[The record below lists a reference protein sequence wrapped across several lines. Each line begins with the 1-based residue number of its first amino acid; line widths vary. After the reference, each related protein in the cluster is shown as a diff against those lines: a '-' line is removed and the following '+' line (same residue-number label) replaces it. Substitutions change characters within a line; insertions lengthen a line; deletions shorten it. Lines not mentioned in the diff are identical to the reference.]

1 MGKTRRSKMKIKLLS
16 SVVAATFAFSSS
28 ALFAAGELNI
38 FNWGNYTPPDL
49 IEKFENLEGWEKTQD
64 EREAYEKLFKFS
76 DFKQAFS
83 FMTCIAM
90 KAEQINHH
98 PEWENVY
105 NKVKITLTT
114 HDVGGI
120 SKLDYDMALF
130 ADVYSQNFNK

>member
-1 MGKTRRSKMKIKLLS
+1 MECNNIIK
-16 SVVAATFAFSSS
+16 
-28 ALFAAGELNI
+28 
-38 FNWGNYTPPDL
+38 
-49 IEKFENLEGWEKTQD
+49 KFEEIEGWKKTND
-64 EREAYEKLFKFS
+64 GREAFVKLFKFY

-83 FMTCIAM
+83 FMTSIAM

-114 HDVGGI
+114 HDAEGV

-130 ADVYSQNFNK
+130 VEKCFKNYS